1 LEGRGSLARYFL
13 FPNDNN
19 PGSSGAD
26 MDNIARR
33 TFCGTALMALPLLKL
48 NAKDND
54 IQNNNSSLIIDNLAD
69 EISRITFDGAQHG
82 FNGEHFRRYAGVM
95 RTFDTV
101 LEDKGINRE
110 LDKELD
116 DDDYYK
122 LDLRRASEA
131 TLNYWNKHGIAFDQG
146 NLASLMAID
155 AAKYREI
162 KKAIKRQGGVRAIHR
177 SAAEAFE
184 RKAQEHGDALLKL
197 RLPLHD
203 ERVVF
208 PGVKEP
214 EFVLAQ
220 FGYGVNEDCLCKALL
235 TEGYI
240 LVVLGFFFG
249 AVLSAIGS
257 LEIAIA
263 NLLIMFGACNVGNC

>member
-1 LEGRGSLARYFL
+1 
-13 FPNDNN
+13 
-19 PGSSGAD
+19 
-26 MDNIARR
+26 MDTIARR
-33 TFCGTALMALPLLKL
+33 SFCGTALMGLPLLKL
-48 NAKDND
+48 AAEGRSGRDD
-54 IQNNNSSLIIDNLAD
+54 GPSPIIDNLAD

-95 RTFDTV
+95 RTFDAV

-131 TLNYWNKHGIAFDQG
+131 TVDYWNKHGIAFDQG

-184 RKAQEHGDALLKL
+184 HKAREHGEHGAALLKV
-197 RLPLHD
+197 RPTLHN

-208 PGVKEP
+208 PGIKEP

-220 FGYGVNEDCLCKALL
+220 FDSSIDCLCKALL

-240 LVVLGFFFG
+240 LVILGFIFGGVLG
-249 AVLSAIGS
+249 AIGS